1 MISGV
6 VVASRPEHLGAVT
19 DAVKA
24 FAWAE
29 VHFSDPAGRLVVT
42 LEADGLDDSIAR
54 FGTLQ
59 KIPNVLSAS
68 LAEYRLEE
76 NEEMAPPRRETD

>member
-19 DAVKA
+19 DAVNA

-42 LEADGLDDSIAR
+42 LEADGMDDSIAR
-54 FGTLQ
+54 FEKLQ
-59 KIPNVLSAS
+59 KLPNVLSAS
-68 LAEYRLEE
+68 LAEYQLEG
-76 NEEMAPPRRETD
+76 NEQLTQPKREID